1 MPRITLGV
9 GISTR
14 VEVFLLTYPQLAV
27 TLLHQVVRRFRTV
40 ITSAAPHASARASL
54 QRGSAVQLGLQAPR
68 MSGRADGGVEVKGR
82 T

>member
-40 ITSAAPHASARASL
+40 VTSAAPHASA
-54 QRGSAVQLGLQAPR
+54 
-68 MSGRADGGVEVKGR
+68 
-82 T
+82 